1 MKLSYSKTLLFALLP
16 LTGSSLSAAESL
28 APSNAVEA
36 DHAYETVSHTDD
48 KKDGYLLIN
57 TPSVFGGSDVHDEDE
72 ESFIGEHAREGY
84 SKEDFE
90 SKLHPLGFETYQ
102 SIYTYGF
109 WGDKAWRLGIKFPM
123 LLLNISK
130 IFFIVLPFYYLITL
144 PFTFLMM
151 YIDYSTNNKVGSGI
165 NFIAHKK

>member
-1 MKLSYSKTLLFALLP
+1 
-16 LTGSSLSAAESL
+16 
-28 APSNAVEA
+28 
-36 DHAYETVSHTDD
+36 
-48 KKDGYLLIN
+48 
-57 TPSVFGGSDVHDEDE
+57 
-72 ESFIGEHAREGY
+72 
-84 SKEDFE
+84 
-90 SKLHPLGFETYQ
+90 
-102 SIYTYGF
+102 
-109 WGDKAWRLGIKFPM
+109 M